1 MNFFTKIR
9 KSFGFML
16 RLEKT
21 VNEVVT
27 MNRFKTFF
35 ETSDSS
41 GVTDE
46 SIADREVIVSLTSY
60 GTRLDNC
67 YLAVE
72 SLLHQTLKPNRI
84 VLWLDEKIYSDPERI
99 PFTLRKQTERGLE
112 IRLCEDIRSYKK
124 LIPALESSRESVI
137 ITVDDDLMYPVF
149 FVEKMVD
156 AYRRDNSKIYFFLGH
171 RMMFGRNGLPL
182 PYRRFM
188 KIDATGSSLVNMP
201 IGVGGVLYPPG
212 CFDERVVDR
221 KLFMELC
228 PTADDVWFKAM
239 SLLKGTECEKI
250 EVPNVRMQFVDVPNV
265 ETDKLEYINVT
276 KGRNDV
282 QLRNVF
288 ERFDL
293 KNRVKS
299 DLTH

>member
-1 MNFFTKIR
+1 
-9 KSFGFML
+9 ML

-46 SIADREVIVSLTSY
+46 RIADREVIVSLTSY

-84 VLWLDEKIYSDPERI
+84 VLWLDEKIYADPERI
-99 PFTLRKQTERGLE
+99 PLTLRKQTERGLE

-124 LIPALESSRESVI
+124 LIPALESSGESVI

-156 AYRRDNSKIYFFLGH
+156 AYRRDSSKIYFFLGH

-250 EVPNVRMQFVDVPNV
+250 EVPNARMQFVEVPNV

-293 KNRVKS
+293 KDRVKR
-299 DLTH
+299 DLSH